1 MTTETSEALAK
12 ASNTEGLMKSS
23 YFKLKFNPET
33 GQWEKEQIEAVID
46 DPVFPGI
53 RDVTPNYTEE
63 GKTFRT
69 IPIGAGPDY
78 SPVTPAPVPELPT
91 QPVEPEPTPTPVPT
105 PEDTTPVEVGGS
117 TDDTRGEGIVVKKN
131 TTQVTI
137 DGLNYNTS
145 IIKPPASYRDKYSN
159 LPGGL
164 NNWSESQLLN
174 YAIDTGALNSILPQ
188 NANPYYIAP
197 TDTEQGMFGKAKD
210 ALMSST
216 MGMVAGGLD
225 ATLGAM
231 ERKALVKR
239 MVEVGLISGSPEDYV
254 DGKGNF
260 KVNSKGELR
269 QVFAD
274 NNTRT
279 SLKSNAEPGI
289 SIEFDGGASTQIPP
303 DTPSGEGYSGNTVEE
318 YFNGISGEVYN
329 KQELE
334 KYQNELNRLQPRYD
348 ALFRENS
355 RSAGR
360 LSETE
365 LNELNSL
372 KSQIDSLTVQINSI
386 QDGFNM
392 GLYKNDT
399 YILDPRNN
407 TRVMLNANNRSDF
420 ELLKYNMS
428 RAPVPQ
434 PIPTMRYFDTVRK
447 HSVSA
452 TGVLT
457 PGISE
462 GLGAG
467 SPPKMGRSGHYTNGE
482 AVYIDSTAGHYTSDG
497 KYHVDTNGDG
507 TSDKVVARGSASNAQ
522 EAANNGF
529 IPEAVLSRMTNPD
542 GSLKN
547 LYTPGG
553 GPTGN
558 FALTNNIEQRAD
570 GKYYYTGNVVKEN
583 RDVVDTKNGK
593 IVANAAKTDS
603 EDNKSHREERQG
615 GTDSTYVSEAT
626 KARQDAEKQMR
637 EERDPGGAER
647 FGGGG
652 SDSGGGDS
660 GGSKDKK
667 KGCVVA
673 THAVENGYF
682 TPKEKNV
689 AVKWCVKNLH
699 NTWWGEFIRTGYRHY
714 GNKVI
719 EQGRAREYYKE
730 FKDYIDYATGRK
742 RNIKNFSIFIF
753 RNTQFFIKGLL
764 LWQKK

>member
-583 RDVVDTKNGK
+583 RDVVDTKTGK

-647 FGGGG
+647 FGGG
-652 SDSGGGDS
+652 DSGGGDS

-719 EQGRAREYYKE
+719 EQGRAKEYYKE

-742 RNIKNFSIFIF
+742 RNIKNLSIFIF

>member
-1 MTTETSEALAK
+1 
-12 ASNTEGLMKSS
+12 
-23 YFKLKFNPET
+23 
-33 GQWEKEQIEAVID
+33 
-46 DPVFPGI
+46 
-53 RDVTPNYTEE
+53 
-63 GKTFRT
+63 
-69 IPIGAGPDY
+69 
-78 SPVTPAPVPELPT
+78 
-91 QPVEPEPTPTPVPT
+91 
-105 PEDTTPVEVGGS
+105 
-117 TDDTRGEGIVVKKN
+117 
-131 TTQVTI
+131 
-137 DGLNYNTS
+137 
-145 IIKPPASYRDKYSN
+145 
-159 LPGGL
+159 
-164 NNWSESQLLN
+164 
-174 YAIDTGALNSILPQ
+174 
-188 NANPYYIAP
+188 
-197 TDTEQGMFGKAKD
+197 
-210 ALMSST
+210 
-216 MGMVAGGLD
+216 
-225 ATLGAM
+225 
-231 ERKALVKR
+231 
-239 MVEVGLISGSPEDYV
+239 
-254 DGKGNF
+254 
-260 KVNSKGELR
+260 
-269 QVFAD
+269 
-274 NNTRT
+274 
-279 SLKSNAEPGI
+279 
-289 SIEFDGGASTQIPP
+289 
-303 DTPSGEGYSGNTVEE
+303 
-318 YFNGISGEVYN
+318 
-329 KQELE
+329 
-334 KYQNELNRLQPRYD
+334 
-348 ALFRENS
+348 
-355 RSAGR
+355 
-360 LSETE
+360 
-365 LNELNSL
+365 
-372 KSQIDSLTVQINSI
+372 
-386 QDGFNM
+386 
-392 GLYKNDT
+392 
-399 YILDPRNN
+399 
-407 TRVMLNANNRSDF
+407 
-420 ELLKYNMS
+420 
-428 RAPVPQ
+428 
-434 PIPTMRYFDTVRK
+434 
-447 HSVSA
+447 
-452 TGVLT
+452 
-457 PGISE
+457 
-462 GLGAG
+462 
-467 SPPKMGRSGHYTNGE
+467 MGRSGHYTNGE

>member
-53 RDVTPNYTEE
+53 RDATPDYTEE
-63 GKTFRT
+63 GKKFRT

-78 SPVTPAPVPELPT
+78 TPVTPAPVPELPV

-105 PEDTTPVEVGGS
+105 PEDTTPVEVGGR
-117 TDDTRGEGIVVKKN
+117 TEDTRGEGIVVKKN

-145 IIKPPASYRDKYSN
+145 IIKPPASYRDKYAN

-303 DTPSGEGYSGNTVEE
+303 DTPSGEGYSGNTIEE
-318 YFNGISGEVYN
+318 YFNGISAEVYN
-329 KQELE
+329 KQQLE
-334 KYQNELNRLQPRYD
+334 NYQNELNRLQPRYD
-348 ALFRENS
+348 ALFRENN

-360 LSETE
+360 LNETE

-372 KSQIDSLTVQINSI
+372 KSQIDSLNLQIDSI
-386 QDGFNM
+386 QEGFNM
-392 GLYKNDT
+392 GIYKNDT

-407 TRVMLNANNRSDF
+407 TRVLLNANNRSDF

-626 KARQDAEKQMR
+626 KAREAAEKQMR

-647 FGGGG
+647 FGGG
-652 SDSGGGDS
+652 DSGGGDS

-719 EQGRAREYYKE
+719 EQGRAKEYYKE

-742 RNIKNFSIFIF
+742 RNIKNLSIFIF

>member
-647 FGGGG
+647 FGGG
-652 SDSGGGDS
+652 DSGGGDS

>member
-78 SPVTPAPVPELPT
+78 TPVTPAPVPELPT
-91 QPVEPEPTPTPVPT
+91 RPVEPEPTPTPVPT

-239 MVEVGLISGSPEDYV
+239 MVEVGLISGSPEEYIDE
-254 DGKGNF
+254 KGNF

-318 YFNGISGEVYN
+318 YFNGISAEVYN

-372 KSQIDSLTVQINSI
+372 KSQIDSLTLQIDSI
-386 QDGFNM
+386 QEGFNM
-392 GLYKNDT
+392 GIYKNDT

-647 FGGGG
+647 FGGG
-652 SDSGGGDS
+652 DSGGGDS

-719 EQGRAREYYKE
+719 EQGRAKEYYKE

-742 RNIKNFSIFIF
+742 RNIKNLSIFIF

>member
-78 SPVTPAPVPELPT
+78 TPVTPAPVPELPT
-91 QPVEPEPTPTPVPT
+91 RPVEPEPTPTPVPT

-279 SLKSNAEPGI
+279 SLKSNADPGI
-289 SIEFDGGASTQIPP
+289 SIEFGETASTQIPP

-318 YFNGISGEVYN
+318 YFNGISAEVYN

-647 FGGGG
+647 FGGG
-652 SDSGGGDS
+652 DSGGGDS

-719 EQGRAREYYKE
+719 EQGRAKEYYKE

-742 RNIKNFSIFIF
+742 RNIKNLSIFIF

>member
-78 SPVTPAPVPELPT
+78 TPVTPAPVPELPT
-91 QPVEPEPTPTPVPT
+91 RPVEPEPTPTPVPT

-279 SLKSNAEPGI
+279 SLKSNADPGI
-289 SIEFDGGASTQIPP
+289 SIEFGETASTQIPP

-318 YFNGISGEVYN
+318 YFNGISGEAYN

-647 FGGGG
+647 FGGG
-652 SDSGGGDS
+652 DSGGGDS

-719 EQGRAREYYKE
+719 EQGRAKEYYKE

-742 RNIKNFSIFIF
+742 RNIKNLSIFIF